1 MENKKFALGGKNLLW
16 IAIGFILVVVGF
28 LLMMGEPSTQ
38 EAFNPD
44 IFSTRRIVI
53 APTVAFIGFA
63 VVVYGILV
71 KPGKKHSENKEQ

>member
-16 IAIGFILVVVGF
+16 IVIGIAFVIVGY
-28 LLMMGEPSTQ
+28 LLMMGAPSTQ
-38 EAFNPD
+38 ESYNPG

-53 APTVAFIGFA
+53 APTIAFIGFA

-71 KPGKKHSENKEQ
+71 KPGKKESETEE